1 MREIYATWCKGYALL
16 SRSGKKFLT
25 VYTII
30 LSCLSFLDL
39 LALVLLSK
47 VVLSQLDIVS
57 GTNPPEIN
65 VRQLIAVFG
74 LFILRTS
81 LSTFVYWK
89 ATIVFSSE
97 ETQIGQQNLTRRSSS
112 LWSERSQ
119 LPLTDLANT
128 IDQGP
133 SDLVRGVLVLIS
145 TLGSE
150 LFTATSLIVLVLVLQ
165 PQIALI
171 SLGYFMVVSIFQ
183 FRFLARR
190 SSQVGKVFVVQHN
203 EVYRLLND
211 LFRLEKLLA
220 VMHSKSLHGHIGT
233 RRDILARSRASMD
246 FLNALPRY
254 SMELV
259 LATGMFVVG
268 ASAFIVS
275 GRDNAILALVIFGA
289 AGIRLLPIMNRIQGI
304 LVQLNSTLPQ
314 ARRTFINENLQ
325 PAISSVSNTLDHKI
339 AAQLIDVSY
348 KFPTTELNALS
359 RINLDFKYGT
369 SYAIVGPSGG
379 GKTTLID
386 ILLGL
391 IEPSEGIVRHDRL
404 LKASYVPQESY
415 VFAGTIGQNVSLE
428 WDAESIDQDQVL
440 RVSNEAQIGELP
452 LMNNDDFKNLT
463 IDNSKISGGQKQ
475 RIGIARALYRNPN
488 MLILDEATSA
498 LDNITESLV
507 STVIES
513 RSKNMVLITIAHRLS
528 TIRDYDF
535 VIYIDSGTVA
545 GMGSFDELRS
555 TLPQF
560 AEQIDLGI
568 I

>member
-1 MREIYATWCKGYALL
+1 MREIYATWRKGYALL
-16 SRSGKKFLT
+16 SRSGKKFLA

-39 LALVLLSK
+39 LALILLSK

-65 VRQLIAVFG
+65 VKQLIAVFG

-171 SLGYFMVVSIFQ
+171 SFGYFMVVSIFQ

-190 SSQVGKVFVVQHN
+190 SSQVGREFVVQHN

-268 ASAFIVS
+268 ASAFVVS

-325 PAISSVSNTLDHKI
+325 PAISCVSNTSDHKI

-348 KFPTTELNALS
+348 KFPNTEINAIS
-359 RINLDFKYGT
+359 KINLDFKYGN

-428 WDAESIDQDQVL
+428 WDAENIDQDQVL

-528 TIRDYDF
+528 TIRNYDF
-535 VIYIDSGTVA
+535 VIYIDSGTVV

>member
-1 MREIYATWCKGYALL
+1 MREIYATWRKGYALL
-16 SRSGKKFLT
+16 SRSGKKFLA

-39 LALVLLSK
+39 LALILLSK

-65 VRQLIAVFG
+65 VKQLIAVFG

-171 SLGYFMVVSIFQ
+171 SFGYFMVVSIFQ

-190 SSQVGKVFVVQHN
+190 SSRVGEVFVMQHN

-220 VMHSKSLHGHIGT
+220 VMHSKSLHGHIGN

-268 ASAFIVS
+268 ASAFAVS
-275 GRDNAILALVIFGA
+275 GRDKAILALVIFGA

-325 PAISSVSNTLDHKI
+325 PAISSVSNTSDHKI

-348 KFPTTELNALS
+348 KFPNTEINAIS
-359 RINLDFKYGT
+359 KINLDFKYGN

-428 WDAESIDQDQVL
+428 WDAEYIDQDQVL

-528 TIRDYDF
+528 TIRNYDF
-535 VIYIDSGTVA
+535 VIYIDSGTVV
-545 GMGSFDELRS
+545 GMGRFDELRS

>member
-1 MREIYATWCKGYALL
+1 MREIYATWRKGYALL
-16 SRSGKKFLT
+16 SRSGKKFLA

-47 VVLSQLDIVS
+47 VVISQLDIVS
-57 GTNPPEIN
+57 GTNPPAIN
-65 VRQLIAVFG
+65 VKQLIAVFG

-150 LFTATSLIVLVLVLQ
+150 LFTASSLIVLVLVLQ

-183 FRFLARR
+183 FQFLARR
-190 SSQVGKVFVVQHN
+190 SSQVGEVFVAQHN

-268 ASAFIVS
+268 ASAFVVS

-325 PAISSVSNTLDHKI
+325 PVISSVSNTSDHKI

-348 KFPTTELNALS
+348 KFPNTELNALS
-359 RINLDFKYGT
+359 KINLDFKYGT

-391 IEPSEGIVRHDRL
+391 IEPSKGIVRHDRL

-452 LMNNDDFKNLT
+452 LMNSDDFKNLT

-528 TIRDYDF
+528 TIRNYDF
-535 VIYIDSGTVA
+535 VIYVDSGAVV

>member
-1 MREIYATWCKGYALL
+1 
-16 SRSGKKFLT
+16 
-25 VYTII
+25 
-30 LSCLSFLDL
+30 
-39 LALVLLSK
+39 
-47 VVLSQLDIVS
+47 
-57 GTNPPEIN
+57 
-65 VRQLIAVFG
+65 
-74 LFILRTS
+74 
-81 LSTFVYWK
+81 
-89 ATIVFSSE
+89 
-97 ETQIGQQNLTRRSSS
+97 
-112 LWSERSQ
+112 
-119 LPLTDLANT
+119 
-128 IDQGP
+128 
-133 SDLVRGVLVLIS
+133 
-145 TLGSE
+145 
-150 LFTATSLIVLVLVLQ
+150 
-165 PQIALI
+165 
-171 SLGYFMVVSIFQ
+171 
-183 FRFLARR
+183 
-190 SSQVGKVFVVQHN
+190 
-203 EVYRLLND
+203 
-211 LFRLEKLLA
+211 
-220 VMHSKSLHGHIGT
+220 
-233 RRDILARSRASMD
+233 MD

-268 ASAFIVS
+268 ASAFVVS

-325 PAISSVSNTLDHKI
+325 PVISSVSNTSDHKI

-348 KFPTTELNALS
+348 KFPNTELNALS
-359 RINLDFKYGT
+359 KINLDFKYGT

-391 IEPSEGIVRHDRL
+391 IEPSKGIVRHDRL

-452 LMNNDDFKNLT
+452 LMNSDDFKNLT

-528 TIRDYDF
+528 TIRNYDF
-535 VIYIDSGTVA
+535 VIYVDSGAVV

>member
-1 MREIYATWCKGYALL
+1 MKEIHATWRKGYALL
-16 SRSGKKFLT
+16 SRSGKKFLA

-30 LSCLSFLDL
+30 LSCISFLDL

-47 VVLSQLDIVS
+47 VVLSQLDVVS

-65 VRQLIAVFG
+65 VKQLITVFG
-74 LFILRTS
+74 LFILRTF

-97 ETQIGQQNLTRRSSS
+97 ETQIGQQNLTRRASS

-171 SLGYFMVVSIFQ
+171 SFGYFMVVSIFQ
-183 FRFLARR
+183 FRFLARK
-190 SSQVGKVFVVQHN
+190 SSQVGKVFVLQHN

-211 LFRLEKLLA
+211 LFRLEKLLT
-220 VMHSKSLHGHIGT
+220 VMHSKSLHSHIGT
-233 RRDILARSRASMD
+233 RREILARSRASMD

-259 LATGMFVVG
+259 LVTGMFVVG
-268 ASAFIVS
+268 ASALIIS

-325 PAISSVSNTLDHKI
+325 PAITCVNNTSDHTI
-339 AAQLIDVSY
+339 AARLIDVSY
-348 KFPTTELNALS
+348 RFPNTELNALS
-359 RINLDFKYGT
+359 KINLDFKYGK

-391 IEPSEGIVRHDRL
+391 IEPSEGMVQHDRL
-404 LKASYVPQESY
+404 LNASYVPQESY
-415 VFAGTIGQNVSLE
+415 VFAGTIGQNISLE
-428 WDAESIDQDQVL
+428 WDAENIDQNQVL

-452 LMNNDDFKNLT
+452 LQNNDDFDKLT

-528 TIRDYDF
+528 TIRNYDF
-535 VIYIDSGTVA
+535 VIYIDSGTVI
-545 GMGSFDELRS
+545 GMGSFDELRRA
-555 TLPQF
+555 LPKF
-560 AEQIDLGI
+560 AEQINLGLI
-568 I
+568 

>member
-1 MREIYATWCKGYALL
+1 M
-16 SRSGKKFLT
+16 
-25 VYTII
+25 
-30 LSCLSFLDL
+30 
-39 LALVLLSK
+39 
-47 VVLSQLDIVS
+47 
-57 GTNPPEIN
+57 
-65 VRQLIAVFG
+65 
-74 LFILRTS
+74 
-81 LSTFVYWK
+81 
-89 ATIVFSSE
+89 
-97 ETQIGQQNLTRRSSS
+97 
-112 LWSERSQ
+112 
-119 LPLTDLANT
+119 
-128 IDQGP
+128 
-133 SDLVRGVLVLIS
+133 
-145 TLGSE
+145 
-150 LFTATSLIVLVLVLQ
+150 
-165 PQIALI
+165 
-171 SLGYFMVVSIFQ
+171 
-183 FRFLARR
+183 
-190 SSQVGKVFVVQHN
+190 QHN

-220 VMHSKSLHGHIGT
+220 VMHSKSLHGHIGN

-268 ASAFIVS
+268 ASAFAVS

-325 PAISSVSNTLDHKI
+325 PAISSVSNTSDHKI

-348 KFPTTELNALS
+348 KFPNTEINAIS
-359 RINLDFKYGT
+359 KINLDFKYGN

-428 WDAESIDQDQVL
+428 WDAEYIDQDQVL

-488 MLILDEATSA
+488 MLILDEANLREVIAFPMNQRAQDLMMNAPGEVSA
-498 LDNITESLV
+498 RQLEELCIK
-507 STVIES
+507 VIPPIE
-513 RSKNMVLITIAHRLS
+513 
-528 TIRDYDF
+528 
-535 VIYIDSGTVA
+535 
-545 GMGSFDELRS
+545 
-555 TLPQF
+555 
-560 AEQIDLGI
+560 
-568 I
+568 